1 MAAEQSLATELID
14 ARTDSPHAQASS
26 RRARVLPGAV
36 ALMSVV
42 VFLAAVPFAKIPLA
56 QVPAFIPVYESAL
69 VLNDLITAMLLFGQS
84 VIARSRALGALASG
98 YLYTSATALLHM
110 LSFPG
115 LFSPTGLLN
124 AGPQST
130 AWIYM
135 FWHAGFPIFVIA
147 YALLKDSKEARMTGK
162 SVAASTLALTV
173 GAVLGLAA
181 AMVALATAGESLL
194 PHIMQNHHYAP
205 AMQWVAGS
213 TWGLCLLALVV
224 LYRQKS
230 RSTIDLWLMVVL
242 CAWICDVALS
252 AVFNEGRYD
261 LGFYVGRIYGMCATS
276 FVLLLLLVENTFLHS
291 RLAAALDELKRL
303 ATTDPLT
310 GVANRRAF
318 EAALTAHWQRAL
330 HDRSTL
336 SLLMIDI
343 DFFKLFNDRYGHV
356 EGDRCLVLVAE
367 CLARAVRR
375 GSDLVAR
382 YGGEEFV
389 VLLPD
394 TNAASAAHVARRM
407 CDAVAA
413 LCIPNEGSLSFRKI
427 TISVGVASR
436 VIDAG
441 AETTVLTRAADHA
454 LYLAKAAGRGRVE
467 QAAHAERQ
475 QDA

>member
-1 MAAEQSLATELID
+1 MSELID
-14 ARTDSPHAQASS
+14 EQADSLRSNSENWHT
-26 RRARVLPGAV
+26 RLLPG
-36 ALMSVV
+36 SVTLLSML
-42 VFLAAVPFAKIPLA
+42 VFVIAAPFAKMPLP
-56 QVPAFIPVYESAL
+56 QVPAFIPVYESTL
-69 VLNDLITAMLLFGQS
+69 ILNDLITSVLLFGQC

-98 YLYTSATALLHM
+98 YLYTSAIALLHM

-135 FWHAGFPIFVIA
+135 FWHAGFPLFVIA
-147 YALLKDSKEARMTGK
+147 YTLLKDGEQARMMDNAFG
-162 SVAASTLALTV
+162 ARRLMFII
-173 GAVLGLAA
+173 GAVLFLAA
-181 AMVALATAGESLL
+181 GMAFLATAGERLL
-194 PHIMQNHHYAP
+194 PEIMQSNHYTP
-205 AMQWVAGS
+205 TMRWVAGS
-213 TWGLCLLALVV
+213 TWGLCLLALAV

-230 RSTIDLWLMVVL
+230 RSMIDLWLMVVL
-242 CAWICDVALS
+242 CVWICDVALS
-252 AVFNEGRYD
+252 VVFNGGRYD
-261 LGFYVGRIYGMCATS
+261 LGFYAGRFYGMCAAS

-303 ATTDPLT
+303 ATIDPLT

-318 EAALTAHWQRAL
+318 DAALTAHWQRAV

-343 DFFKLFNDRYGHV
+343 DFFKHFNDRYGHV

-367 CLARAVRR
+367 CLARTVRR

-389 VLLPD
+389 VLLPETD
-394 TNAASAAHVARRM
+394 AASAAHVAQRM

-413 LCIPNEGSLSFRKI
+413 LVIPNDGSPHMSNV

-436 VIDAG
+436 II
-441 AETTVLTRAADHA
+441 ETGTEMTDLTKAADHA

-467 QAAHAERQ
+467 KAALIAYKSS
-475 QDA
+475 

>member
-1 MAAEQSLATELID
+1 M
-14 ARTDSPHAQASS
+14 
-26 RRARVLPGAV
+26 
-36 ALMSVV
+36 
-42 VFLAAVPFAKIPLA
+42 PLH

-69 VLNDLITAMLLFGQS
+69 ILNDLITSVLLFGQC

-98 YLYTSATALLHM
+98 YLYTSAIALLHM

-115 LFSPTGLLN
+115 VFSPTGLLN

-135 FWHAGFPIFVIA
+135 FWHAGFPCFVIA
-147 YALLKDSKEARMTGK
+147 YALLNNRKQATITGDI
-162 SVAASTLALTV
+162 V
-173 GAVLGLAA
+173 GAGKLMFIVGAMLCLAA
-181 AMVALATAGESLL
+181 GMTVLAIAGQRLL
-194 PHIMQNHHYAP
+194 PEIIRNNHYTP
-205 AMQWVAGS
+205 TMPWVAGS
-213 TWGLCLLALVV
+213 VWGICLLALAV
-224 LYRQKS
+224 LYRQRR
-230 RSTIDLWLMVVL
+230 RSTIDLWLMVVQ

-252 AVFNEGRYD
+252 AVFNGARYD
-261 LGFYVGRIYGMCATS
+261 LGFYVGRIYGMCAAS

-318 EAALTAHWQRAL
+318 DAALTLHWQRAA

-343 DFFKLFNDRYGHV
+343 DFFKRFNDHYGHV
-356 EGDRCLVLVAE
+356 EGDRCLVLVAQ
-367 CLARAVRR
+367 CLTRTVRR
-375 GSDLVAR
+375 ASDLVAR

-389 VLLPD
+389 ILLPETD
-394 TNAASAAHVARRM
+394 AASAAHIGERM
-407 CDAVAA
+407 CEAVAA
-413 LCIPNEGSLSFRKI
+413 LAIPNAGSPQMPNV

-436 VIDAG
+436 VVDTG
-441 AETTVLTRAADHA
+441 AEMTDLTKAADHA

-467 QAAHAERQ
+467 EASSIA
-475 QDA
+475 

>member
-1 MAAEQSLATELID
+1 MPELID
-14 ARTDSPHAQASS
+14 EQADLPRSNS
-26 RRARVLPGAV
+26 VDWHTRLLPGAV
-36 ALMSVV
+36 ALLSML
-42 VFLAAVPFAKIPLA
+42 VFLIAAPFAKMPLPHI
-56 QVPAFIPVYESAL
+56 PAFIPVYES
-69 VLNDLITAMLLFGQS
+69 VLIINDLITSVLLFGQC

-98 YLYTSATALLHM
+98 YLYTSAIALLHM

-135 FWHAGFPIFVIA
+135 FWHAGFPLFVIA
-147 YALLKDSKEARMTGK
+147 YALLKDGKQAGMAGNSFGARRLMFI
-162 SVAASTLALTV
+162 V
-173 GAVLGLAA
+173 GALLCLAA
-181 AMVALATAGESLL
+181 GMAALAIAGERLL
-194 PHIMQNHHYAP
+194 PEIIQNNHYTP
-205 AMQWVAGS
+205 AMRWVAGS
-213 TWGLCLLALVV
+213 TWGFCLLALAV
-224 LYRQKS
+224 LFRQKS

-242 CAWICDVALS
+242 CVWICDVALS
-252 AVFNEGRYD
+252 AVFNGGRYD
-261 LGFYVGRIYGMCATS
+261 LGFYTGRFYGMCAAS

-318 EAALTAHWQRAL
+318 DAALTAHWQRAV
-330 HDRSTL
+330 HDGSPL

-343 DFFKLFNDRYGHV
+343 DFFKRFNDHYGHI

-367 CLARAVRR
+367 CLARTVRR

-389 VLLPD
+389 VLLPETD
-394 TNAASAAHVARRM
+394 AASAVHVGQRM

-413 LCIPNEGSLSFRKI
+413 LAIPNEGSPHRSNV
-427 TISVGVASR
+427 TISVGVASQ
-436 VIDAG
+436 IIETG
-441 AETTVLTRAADHA
+441 AEMTDLTKAADHA
-454 LYLAKAAGRGRVE
+454 LYQAKAGGRGRVE
-467 QAAHAERQ
+467 EAGLVAG
-475 QDA
+475 

>member
-1 MAAEQSLATELID
+1 MSELID
-14 ARTDSPHAQASS
+14 EQADSPRSHPVN
-26 RRARVLPGAV
+26 RGTRLLPAAV
-36 ALMSVV
+36 ALLSMLVFVV
-42 VFLAAVPFAKIPLA
+42 AAPFAKMPLP

-69 VLNDLITAMLLFGQS
+69 ILNDLITSVLLFGQC

-98 YLYTSATALLHM
+98 YLYTSAIALLHM

-135 FWHAGFPIFVIA
+135 FWHAGFPLFVIA
-147 YALLKDSKEARMTGK
+147 YALLKDKKQSRTMGN
-162 SVAASTLALTV
+162 TV
-173 GAVLGLAA
+173 GSGGLVFVVGTVLCLAA
-181 AMVALATAGESLL
+181 GMVGLATAGERLL
-194 PHIMQNHHYAP
+194 PEIILNNHYTP
-205 AMQWVAGS
+205 TMRWVAGS
-213 TWGLCLLALVV
+213 TWGFCLLAFAV
-224 LYRQKS
+224 LYRQRW

-242 CAWICDVALS
+242 CVWICDVALS
-252 AVFNEGRYD
+252 AVFNGGRYD
-261 LGFYVGRIYGMCATS
+261 LGFYIGRFYGMCAAS

-318 EAALTAHWQRAL
+318 DAALTAHWQRGVK
-330 HDRSTL
+330 DRSTL

-343 DFFKLFNDRYGHV
+343 DFFKRFNDRYGHV

-367 CLARAVRR
+367 CLARTVRR

-389 VLLPD
+389 ALLPETD
-394 TNAASAAHVARRM
+394 AESAVHVGQRM

-413 LCIPNEGSLSFRKI
+413 LAIPNAGSPPMPSV

-436 VIDAG
+436 II
-441 AETTVLTRAADHA
+441 ETGVEMTDLTKAADHA

-467 QAAHAERQ
+467 EAVLTA
-475 QDA
+475 

>member
-1 MAAEQSLATELID
+1 MTAEQSLMSELID
-14 ARTDSPHAQASS
+14 EQADSPLSHSLN
-26 RRARVLPGAV
+26 RHTRLVPGAI
-36 ALMSVV
+36 ALLSML
-42 VFLAAVPFAKIPLA
+42 VFLIAAPFAKIPLP

-69 VLNDLITAMLLFGQS
+69 ILNDLITSVLLFGQCL
-84 VIARSRALGALASG
+84 IARSRALGALASG
-98 YLYTSATALLHM
+98 YLYTSAIALLHM

-135 FWHAGFPIFVIA
+135 FWHAGFPFFVIA
-147 YALLKDSKEARMTGK
+147 YALLKDRKQARMMGN
-162 SVAASTLALTV
+162 SVGAGRLMFIV
-173 GAVLGLAA
+173 GAVLCLAA
-181 AMVALATAGESLL
+181 AMVGLATAGEHLL
-194 PHIMQNHHYAP
+194 PEIIQSNHYTP
-205 AMQWVAGS
+205 AMRWVAGS
-213 TWGLCLLALVV
+213 TWGCCLLALAV

-242 CAWICDVALS
+242 CVWICDVALS
-252 AVFNEGRYD
+252 AVFNGGRYD
-261 LGFYVGRIYGMCATS
+261 LGFYIGRFYGLCAAS

-318 EAALTAHWQRAL
+318 DAALTAHWQRAV

-343 DFFKLFNDRYGHV
+343 DFFKRFNDLYGHV

-367 CLARAVRR
+367 CLGRTARR

-389 VLLPD
+389 VLLPETD
-394 TNAASAAHVARRM
+394 AASAAHVGQRM

-413 LCIPNEGSLSFRKI
+413 LAIANGGSPHMSNI
-427 TISVGVASR
+427 TIRVGVASR
-436 VIDAG
+436 VVETG
-441 AETTVLTRAADHA
+441 AEMTDLTKAADHA

-467 QAAHAERQ
+467 EAGLIA
-475 QDA
+475 